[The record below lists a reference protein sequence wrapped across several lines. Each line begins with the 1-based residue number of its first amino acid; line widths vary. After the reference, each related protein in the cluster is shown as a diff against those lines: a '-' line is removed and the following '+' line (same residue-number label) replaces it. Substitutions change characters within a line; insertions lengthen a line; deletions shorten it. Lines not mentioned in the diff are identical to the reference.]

1 MNDLAEEP
9 KQDLTFTLIADDQP
23 VILNPAEETAGMQV
37 CEYCGHAPCG
47 CGG

>member
-1 MNDLAEEP
+1 MNDLAAEV
-9 KQDLTFTLIADDQP
+9 KQDPALALIADLQP
-23 VILNPAEETAGMQV
+23 VIVNPEKETARMQE

>member
-1 MNDLAEEP
+1 MNDLAAEA
-9 KQDLTFTLIADDQP
+9 KQDPALALIADDQP
-23 VILNPAEETAGMQV
+23 VIINPEAETARMHE